1 MPLKDNSEQGKKAL
15 RAATIEWLFQACMM
29 VQGQAVMLAPVGYTG
44 MLRDSIDYRVSEG
57 ELTGYVGTNV
67 QYAVFVEFGTGEFAE
82 NGRGRKG
89 GWIYPS
95 NGEFYFTY
103 GQSPQPYLRPAFRQ
117 NRDSIQALAN
127 RIFGGM
133 V

>member
-82 NGRGRKG
+82 NGRGRIG

-103 GQSPQPYLRPAFRQ
+103 GQPPQPYLRPAFRQ